1 MINFLAVGRV
11 NTKIG
16 FSYSSWYDIVRS
28 VLEGSILGPLLFNL
42 FMNDFFFVI
51 TMSEECN
58 FADDN
63 TLIQLKEIVR
73 NSV

>member
-1 MINFLAVGRV
+1 MINLLAVGRV
-11 NTKIG
+11 STKIG

-28 VLEGSILGPLLFNL
+28 VLQGSILGTLLFNL
-42 FMNDFFFVI
+42 FMNDLFFVI
-51 TMSEECN
+51 MSEECN